1 MEKLSQSLIEW
12 GSAESTLIG
21 QIVSGDRYLV
31 KALPG
36 GVLVAV
42 MDGIGHGEQAAAAAQ
57 AAVKILNDSTKGSLM
72 GMMRECHEHLR
83 GTRGVVMSLA
93 SIDGVQNTLTWM
105 GVGNVEGVLF
115 HQDAVDSPTHETLLL
130 RGGVVGDTL
139 PRLQASILPITKGD
153 LLVFA
158 TDGVNP
164 EFAETIILNEHP
176 QTVADRILAMHIRK
190 NDDALVLVAQYLNE
204 HPRTEGL

>member
-1 MEKLSQSLIEW
+1 MEKLSQFLIEW
-12 GSAESTLIG
+12 GSAESALVG
-21 QIVSGDRYLV
+21 QVASGDRCLV
-31 KALPG
+31 KALPR

-42 MDGIGHGEQAAAAAQ
+42 VDGIGHGEEAAVAAH
-57 AAVKILNDSTKGSLM
+57 AAVKILDASSQGSLM
-72 GMMRECHEHLR
+72 GVMRESHEHLR

-93 SIDGVQNTLTWM
+93 SIDAVENTLTWM

-115 HQDAVDSPTHETLLL
+115 HQDTGVSPTHETLLL

-139 PRLQASILPITKGD
+139 PRLQASFLPISKGD

-164 EFAETIILNEHP
+164 NFAESVALNEHP

-190 NDDALVLVAQYLNE
+190 NDDALVLVAQYVDE
-204 HPRTEGL
+204 YSRTEGN